1 MTDNQCYNNEIS
13 SQNISWSFFNSSWPD
28 EYGLSCEL
36 VMEELTYYQVDVCVD
51 GSVELYSWGWEPFS
65 GRDFL
70 EVCCEQGSGCDQTS
84 SETSSQTGGNPT
96 SLLDAAG
103 STLPGMATAAMVMFL
118 FTQ

>member
-1 MTDNQCYNNEIS
+1 
-13 SQNISWSFFNSSWPD
+13 
-28 EYGLSCEL
+28 
-36 VMEELTYYQVDVCVD
+36 MEELTYYQVDVCVD
-51 GSVELYSWGWEPFS
+51 GSVELYSWGFEPFS

-103 STLPGMATAAMVMFL
+103 STLPGMATLAMVVFL
-118 FTQ
+118 STQ